1 MWFWFELNWLVKKSW
16 TIKLLYKV
24 TLYYYFSWGIKFL
37 IFWTSYSYK
46 QFVLFPH
53 MVSQEQVLKPN
64 VGLSEH
70 SNSELFCANN
80 TISSDLETFYIKTF
94 LVTFLRWS
102 SSLRKSWL
110 TKIYW
115 CAKITSFW
123 HQTFIELLTKAK
135 GLEPGMMRYFIPP
148 STPYPCCI
156 HREALDRIPER

>member
-1 MWFWFELNWLVKKSW
+1 MKQKQYKEHNGKQSITKGEQLFMWFWFELNWLVKKSW

-80 TISSDLETFYIKTF
+80 AISSDLESSYIKTF
-94 LVTFLRWS
+94 LVTFLCWS

-110 TKIYW
+110 TKNFLV
-115 CAKITSFW
+115 CQDNKF
-123 HQTFIELLTKAK
+123 
-135 GLEPGMMRYFIPP
+135 
-148 STPYPCCI
+148 
-156 HREALDRIPER
+156 LDIRHS

>member
-1 MWFWFELNWLVKKSW
+1 MWFRFELNWLVKKSW

-94 LVTFLRWS
+94 LVTFLCWS

-110 TKIYW
+110 TKN
-115 CAKITSFW
+115 
-123 HQTFIELLTKAK
+123 LLVCQDNKFLA
-135 GLEPGMMRYFIPP
+135 
-148 STPYPCCI
+148 SDI
-156 HREALDRIPER
+156 HRATNKGQRLGTWDDEVLHPTLHPLPLLYPQRSFR